1 MSFFKK
7 DKKVP
12 EGSLILVSVVDTVAE
27 KFGALVQ
34 IDNEKAAIRAFRDM
48 VRDKRSVIGQ
58 HPADFQLVRIGYFN
72 PSTGDI
78 YSAQKDGKPE
88 VILSGFEADG
98 LNQFEGVPTIE
109 REVKN
114 EVHNEIQPSEK

>member
-34 IDNEKAAIRAFRDM
+34 IDNEKAAVRAFRDM

-58 HPADFQLVRIGYFN
+58 HPSDFELVRIGYFN

-78 YSAQKDGKPE
+78 YSAQRDGKPE
-88 VILSGFEADG
+88 VIITGFDADCC
-98 LNQFEGVPTIE
+98 NQFEGVPNIE
-109 REVKN
+109 REVTNAVQN
-114 EVHNEIQPSEK
+114 EVQPSEK

>member
-1 MSFFKK
+1 MGFFKK
-7 DKKVP
+7 EKKVP
-12 EGSLILVSVVDTVAE
+12 DGSLILVSVVDTVAE

-34 IDNEKAAIRAFRDM
+34 IDNEKAAVRAFRDM
-48 VRDKRSVIGQ
+48 VRDKRSIIGQ
-58 HPADFQLVRIGYFN
+58 HPSDFQLVRIGYFN

-114 EVHNEIQPSEK
+114 EVQNEIQPSEK

>member
-7 DKKVP
+7 DKKLP
-12 EGSLILVSVVDTVAE
+12 EGCLILVSVVDTVAE

-34 IDNEKAAIRAFRDM
+34 IDNEKSAIRAFRDM

-58 HPADFQLVRIGYFN
+58 HPADFQLVRIGFFN

-78 YSAQKDGKPE
+78 FSAQKGGKPE
-88 VILSGFEADG
+88 VILTGFEADG
-98 LNQFEGVPTIE
+98 LNQFEGVPNIE

-114 EVHNEIQPSEK
+114 AIPNEVQPSKK

>member
-12 EGSLILVSVVDTVAE
+12 EGSVILVSVVDTVAE

-34 IDNEKAAIRAFRDM
+34 IDNERSAVRAFRDM
-48 VRDKRSVIGQ
+48 VRDKRSIIGQ

-72 PSTGDI
+72 PFTGEI
-78 YSAQKDGKPE
+78 FSAQKGGKPE
-88 VILSGFEADG
+88 VIITGFDADAC
-98 LNQFEGVPTIE
+98 NQFEGVPNIE
-109 REVKN
+109 REVKD
-114 EVHNEIQPSEK
+114 EVQNEI

>member
-34 IDNEKAAIRAFRDM
+34 IDNEKAAVRAFRDM

-72 PSTGDI
+72 PSTGDL

-98 LNQFEGVPTIE
+98 LNQFEGVPNIE

-114 EVHNEIQPSEK
+114 EVQNEIQSSEK